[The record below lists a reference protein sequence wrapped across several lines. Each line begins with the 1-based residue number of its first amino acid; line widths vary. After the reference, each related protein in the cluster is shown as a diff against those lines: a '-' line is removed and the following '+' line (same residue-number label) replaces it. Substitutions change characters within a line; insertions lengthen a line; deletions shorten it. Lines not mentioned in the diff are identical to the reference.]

1 MKDLRPIRG
10 LRHLQELIDQGEHEH
25 QDFKFQIS
33 DARKIARS
41 ISAFANNDGVM
52 LLVCVKD
59 NGVIAGVRS
68 EEDLYMIEQAA
79 AMYCQ
84 PEVEVEFS
92 AIKAGNGLVVYI
104 AEIPRAVRRPVRV
117 IEDNKRLQAYYRV
130 ADENIVAHPLMVQ
143 AWIYR
148 DSNLMTMSV
157 GNEECAILDFL
168 RSRHPDSFN
177 ELEIAVE
184 CHMSLS
190 SARKVLSRLAAMEL
204 INFVYNNQEFK
215 ITISLQECE

>member
-25 QDFKFQIS
+25 QDFKFLIS

-41 ISAFANNDGVM
+41 ISAFANNDGGR
-52 LLVCVKD
+52 LLVGVKD

-79 AMYCQ
+79 TMYCR

-92 AIKAGNGLVVYI
+92 AIKAGNGMVVYI
-104 AEIPRAVRRPVRV
+104 AQIPRAVKRPIRV
-117 IEDNKRLQAYYRV
+117 LESDKRMQAYFRV

-148 DSNLMTMSV
+148 DSNLMSMSI
-157 GNEECAILDFL
+157 GREECAILDFL
-168 RSRHPDSFN
+168 RDRHPLTFN

-184 CHMSLS
+184 CRLSLT
-190 SARKVLSRLAAMEL
+190 SARKIISRLAAMEL
-204 INFVYNNQEFK
+204 INFVYNNQEFR
-215 ITISLQECE
+215 ITIPLEECE